1 MIGFHL
7 KSNNIENRAVTNL
20 HSCQQLRKAFSGL
33 VSLGP
38 RAQGTLQPPLHQP
51 CRRAKLGPHPHLSG
65 RTRSCLHGSQDS
77 QLHQGSC
84 PWPWPFSSPLRQG
97 RPSRTLPPGHAGQ
110 GHSHRP
116 PWDASQMSSHCPG
129 RGTLGLPPRK
139 RSQLLR
145 DPSLWPRR
153 PFLGDAHRR
162 EPVLRAF
169 PEAQL
174 DV

>member
-1 MIGFHL
+1 ML
-7 KSNNIENRAVTNL
+7 AAKE
-20 HSCQQLRKAFSGL
+20 GL
-33 VSLGP
+33 QWSVSLSP
-38 RAQGTLQPPLHQP
+38 RAQGMLQPPLHLP
-51 CRRAKLGPHPHLSG
+51 RRRAKLGPHPHLSG
-65 RTRSCLHGSQDS
+65 RTRSCLQESQDS

-97 RPSRTLPPGHAGQ
+97 QPSRILSPGHVGQ

-129 RGTLGLPPRK
+129 RATLGLPPRK

-145 DPSLWPRR
+145 DPSLWPR
-153 PFLGDAHRR
+153 PAFLGDAHRR
-162 EPVLRAF
+162 QPMLGAS

-174 DV
+174 GVQQVVSYRNPNEPT